1 MIFMNW
7 FDMVKKKKK
16 QQETRQQSEEQKVK
30 VKCKKVIVLPSH

>member
-30 VKCKKVIVLPSH
+30 VKCMKVLG